1 MTRYIFDIEC
11 NGFLDTVT
19 KLHSLVLMDLDTGL
33 MSSYAFPGTSH
44 ATPDFE
50 EGLIALESASELIG
64 HNVIAFDIPVLQKLA
79 PWFHPVGKVT
89 DTLVLSR
96 LIHSDLKAEDAP
108 RLAVKSITPK
118 LYGSHSLEAW
128 GERLGLHKGNY
139 EGGFEVWSQEMQDY
153 CEQDVRVTKKLYEYL
168 RPESYSPRAIA
179 LEHDMMKL
187 CANMEREGWP
197 FDVKGG
203 LTLYSQLS
211 ARREAIKTE
220 LLTLFPPWD
229 VVDRVV
235 TYKRPNKTKGIKAG
249 DVVTHMK
256 TVYFNPSSRQHIAHC
271 LKEKYNW
278 SPKEFTENGQPRIDD
293 EILSSLVY
301 PEAKALAEYFLIEKR
316 IGQLAEGDN
325 AWLKLERRGRIHGR
339 YNPNGTVTGR
349 STHQQPNI
357 AQVPSVKKAKR
368 GVLSGLEGGY
378 GYECRSLF
386 KPPEGWSMVG
396 ADMSG
401 LELRCL
407 AHFMAYTDKGEYAEV
422 VTTGD
427 VHTTNMKAAGIE
439 SRDQAKRFIYAYLY
453 GAAPPKIAEVLGCN
467 RKEAANVMERFAK
480 GLPALARLKLQVGEA
495 AKKGYILSID
505 GRKVPIR
512 SPHAALNS
520 LLQSTG
526 SVLCK
531 AWLLAINEDLQ
542 SQGLTWGKDY
552 FFLGWIHDEVQI
564 AVRKGIEEQV
574 GQTAVRMA
582 TKVGEDFSFRC
593 PIAAEYR
600 QGSNWAE
607 TH

>member
-1 MTRYIFDIEC
+1 VTRYIFDIEC

-19 KLHSLVLMDLDTGL
+19 KLHSLVLLNLETGE
-33 MSSYAFPGTSH
+33 MQSYAFPGASH
-44 ATPDFE
+44 DTDQLEA
-50 EGLIALESASELIG
+50 GLLRLRKADELIG
-64 HNVIAFDIPVLQKLA
+64 HNVLAFDIPVLQKLA
-79 PWFHPVGKVT
+79 PWFEPEGKVT

-108 RLAVKSITPK
+108 RLATKSITPK

-153 CEQDVRVTKKLYEYL
+153 CEQDVRVTKKLYDYL
-168 RPESYSPRAIA
+168 RPSEYSPKAIA

-187 CANMEREGWP
+187 CADMEREGWP
-197 FDVKGG
+197 FDVRGG
-203 LTLYSQLS
+203 LELYSQLS

-293 EILSSLVY
+293 EVLSSLVY

-325 AWLKLERRGRIHGR
+325 AWLKLERKGRIHGR

-349 STHQQPNI
+349 CTHQQPNI
-357 AQVPSVKKAKR
+357 AQVPSVKKSKA
-368 GVLSGLEGGY
+368 GVLKGLEGGY
-378 GYECRSLF
+378 GYESRSLF
-386 KPPEGWSMVG
+386 KAPEGMVMVG

-407 AHFMAYTDKGEYAEV
+407 AHFMAFYDKGEYAKV
-422 VTTGD
+422 VTEGD
-427 VHTTNMKAAGIE
+427 VHTTNMQAAGLAT
-439 SRDQAKRFIYAYLY
+439 RDIAKRFCYSVLY
-453 GAAPPKIAEVLGCN
+453 GASAGKVAEVIGGT
-467 RKEAANVMERFAK
+467 RKEGEQAIERFFK
-480 GLPALARLKLQVGEA
+480 NLPALSQLKRAVGEA
-495 AKKGYILSID
+495 AKKGHILSLD
-505 GRKVPIR
+505 GRKIPIR

-526 SVLCK
+526 AILCK
-531 AWLLAINEDLQ
+531 TWFLTIREAIEAE
-542 SQGLTWGKDY
+542 GLVWGKDFY
-552 FFLGWIHDEVQI
+552 FLAHVHDEVQI
-564 AVRKGIEEQV
+564 AVKKGYEELV
-574 GQTAVRMA
+574 GKITIDSAQRVAERY
-582 TKVGEDFSFRC
+582 KFRC
-593 PIAAEYR
+593 PLAAEYKIG
-600 QGSNWAE
+600 QSWAE
-607 TH
+607 CH

>member
-1 MTRYIFDIEC
+1 MTRYVFDIEC

-33 MSSYAFPGTSH
+33 MSSFAYPGEYASLINGEVELLEG
-44 ATPDFE
+44 AT
-50 EGLIALESASELIG
+50 ELIG
-64 HNVIAFDIPVLQKLA
+64 HNVIAFDLPVLQKLMPSLKITA
-79 PWFHPVGKVT
+79 KVT

-96 LIHSDLKAEDAP
+96 LIHSDLKAEDGP
-108 RLAVKSITPK
+108 RLERKEITPK

-139 EGGFEVWSQEMQDY
+139 EGGFDVWSQEMQAY
-153 CEQDVRVTKKLYEYL
+153 CEQDVRVTKKLYDYL
-168 RPESYSPRAIA
+168 KPEAYSPRAIA

-220 LLTLFPPWD
+220 LLTLFPRWE

-235 TYKRPNKTKGIKAG
+235 TYKRPNKTKGIQAG
-249 DVVTHMK
+249 DIVTHMK

-278 SPKEFTENGQPRIDD
+278 SPKEFTENGQPKIDD
-293 EILSSLVY
+293 DVLGGLVY
-301 PEAKALAEYFLIEKR
+301 PEAKALGEYFLIEKR
-316 IGQLAEGDN
+316 ISQLAEGDN
-325 AWLKLERRGRIHGR
+325 AWLKLERLGRIHGR

-349 STHQQPNI
+349 CTHQQPNI
-357 AQVPSVKKAKR
+357 SAVPSVKKVKS
-368 GVLSGLEGGY
+368 GVLKGLDGGY

-386 KPPEGWSMVG
+386 HPPEGMAMVG

-407 AHFMAYTDKGEYAEV
+407 AHFMAYYDKGEYSKV
-422 VTTGD
+422 VTEGD
-427 VHTTNMKAAGIE
+427 VHTTNMQAAGIE
-439 SRDQAKRFIYAYLY
+439 SRDQSKRFIYAYLY
-453 GAAPPKIAEVLGCN
+453 GASSNKIAEVLGCK
-467 RKEAANVMERFAK
+467 RKEAEQVMERFTK
-480 GLPALARLKLQVGEA
+480 GLPALAQLKRAVGEA
-495 AKKGYILSID
+495 AKKGHILSID

-512 SPHAALNS
+512 SPHSALNS

-526 SVLCK
+526 SILCK
-531 AWLLAINEDLQ
+531 QYLLAINEELH
-542 SQGLTWGKDY
+542 SQGLTWGKDFY
-552 FFLGWIHDEVQI
+552 FLGWLHDEVQI

-582 TKVGEDFSFRC
+582 AKVGEDFSFRC
-593 PIAAEYR
+593 PLAAEYR

>member
-1 MTRYIFDIEC
+1 LRYIFDIEC

-19 KLHSLVLMDLDTGL
+19 KLHSLVLLDIDTGN
-33 MSSYAFPGTSH
+33 MQSFAFPGSSH
-44 ATPDFE
+44 DTQDFE
-50 EGLIALESASELIG
+50 SALLTLRDAEFIAG

-79 PWFHPVGKVT
+79 PWFEPRGTVV

-96 LIHSDLKAEDAP
+96 LIHSDLKAEDGP
-108 RLAVKSITPK
+108 RLEAKKITPK
-118 LYGSHSLEAW
+118 LYGFHSLEAW
-128 GERLGLHKGNY
+128 GERLGYPKAQY
-139 EGGFEVWSQEMQDY
+139 EGGFEVWSQDMQNY
-153 CEQDVRVTKKLYEYL
+153 CEQDTRVTLALYKYL
-168 RPESYSPRAIA
+168 KPDTYSAQAIK

-187 CANMEREGWP
+187 CADMEREGWP
-197 FDVKGG
+197 FDVKAA
-203 LTLYSQLS
+203 LSLYSELS
-211 ARREAIKTE
+211 ARREAIKTV
-220 LLTLFPPWD
+220 LLSLFPPWE

-271 LKEKYNW
+271 LRAKYNW
-278 SPKEFTENGQPRIDD
+278 TPKEHTENGQPKIDD
-293 EILSSLVY
+293 EVLNSLVY

-349 STHQQPNI
+349 CTHKQPNI
-357 AQVPSVKKAKR
+357 AQVPSVKKNKAGILK
-368 GVLSGLEGGY
+368 GLEGGY
-378 GYECRSLF
+378 GFECRSLF
-386 KPPEGWSMVG
+386 HAPPGFSMVG

-407 AHFMAYTDKGEYAEV
+407 AHYMAKHDAGEYVKA
-422 VTTGD
+422 VTEGD

-453 GAAPPKIAEVLGCN
+453 GAAPPKIGEVLGCS
-467 RKEAANVMERFAK
+467 KGEAKAVMDRFSK
-480 GLPALARLKLQVGEA
+480 GLPALKKLKDAVSLYAE
-495 AKKGYILSID
+495 KGYVPSID

-531 AWLLAINEDLQ
+531 AFLLAINEDLQ
-542 SQGLTWGKDY
+542 TQGLTWGKDY
-552 FFLGWIHDEVQI
+552 YFLGWIHDEVQI
-564 AVRKGIEEQV
+564 AVRKGLEEQV
-574 GQTAVRMA
+574 GQTAVKMA
-582 TKVGEDFSFRC
+582 AKVGKDFSFRC
-593 PIAAEYR
+593 PLAAEFR

>member
-19 KLHSLVLMDLDTGL
+19 KLHSLVLMDADTGL
-33 MSSYAFPGTSH
+33 MTSFAYPGEYSS
-44 ATPDFE
+44 
-50 EGLIALESASELIG
+50 LINGEVELLENAEELIG
-64 HNVIAFDIPVLQKLA
+64 HNVIAFDLPVLQKLMPSLKITA
-79 PWFHPVGKVT
+79 KIT

-108 RLAVKSITPK
+108 RLAAKSITPT
-118 LYGSHSLEAW
+118 LDGSHSLEAW
-128 GERLGLHKGNY
+128 GERLGMHKGNY
-139 EGGFEVWSQEMQDY
+139 EGGFEAWSQDMQDY
-153 CEQDVRVTKKLYEYL
+153 CEQDVRVTQKLYDYL
-168 RPESYSPRAIA
+168 RPETYSQRAVD
-179 LEHDMMKL
+179 LEHRMMKL
-187 CANMEREGWP
+187 CADMEREGWP
-197 FDVKGG
+197 FDVKAA
-203 LTLYSQLS
+203 LNLYAELS
-211 ARREAIKTE
+211 GRREAIKTE
-220 LLTLFPPWD
+220 LLTLFPPWE

-271 LKEKYNW
+271 LKSKYNW
-278 SPKEFTENGQPRIDD
+278 NPKEFTENGQPRIDD
-293 EILSSLVY
+293 EVLSSLVY

-325 AWLKLERRGRIHGR
+325 AWLKLERKGRIHGR

-357 AQVPSVKKAKR
+357 AQVPSVRKSKS
-368 GVLSGLEGGY
+368 GVLRGLEGGY
-378 GYECRSLF
+378 GFECRSLF
-386 KPPEGWSMVG
+386 SAPPGFSMVG

-407 AHFMAYTDKGEYAEV
+407 AHFMAFYDKGEYAKV
-422 VTTGD
+422 VTEGD
-427 VHTTNMKAAGIE
+427 VHTTNMQAAGIE

-453 GAAPPKIAEVLGCN
+453 GAAPPKIAEVLGC
-467 RKEAANVMERFAK
+467 KKAEAQKVMERFAK
-480 GLPALARLKLQVGEA
+480 GLPALAKLKQAVAEA
-495 AKKGYILSID
+495 AKKGHILSID

-531 AWLLAINEDLQ
+531 AWLLSINDDLQ
-542 SQGLTWGKDY
+542 SQGLAWGNDY

-574 GQTAVRMA
+574 GQAAVRMA
-582 TKVGEDFSFRC
+582 SKVGEDFSFRC
-593 PIAAEYR
+593 PLAAEYR

>member
-33 MSSYAFPGTSH
+33 MSSFAYPGEYSSLINGEVELLEG
-44 ATPDFE
+44 AT
-50 EGLIALESASELIG
+50 ELIG
-64 HNVIAFDIPVLQKLA
+64 HNVIAFDLPVLQKLMPSLKITA
-79 PWFHPVGKVT
+79 KVT

-108 RLAVKSITPK
+108 RLAAKTITPK

-128 GERLGLHKGNY
+128 GERLGMLKGNY

-153 CEQDVRVTKKLYEYL
+153 CEQDVRVTQKLYDYL
-168 RPESYSPRAIA
+168 RPETYSQRAVD
-179 LEHDMMKL
+179 LEHRMMKL
-187 CANMEREGWP
+187 CADMEREGWP

-203 LTLYSQLS
+203 LELYSQLS

-220 LLTLFPPWD
+220 LLTLFPPWE

-249 DVVTHMK
+249 DIVTHMK

-271 LKEKYNW
+271 LKEKYSW
-278 SPKEFTENGQPRIDD
+278 SPKEFTENGQPKIDD
-293 EILSSLVY
+293 EVLNSLVY

-325 AWLKLERRGRIHGR
+325 AWLKLERKGKIHGR

-357 AQVPSVKKAKR
+357 AQVPSVRKSKS
-368 GVLSGLEGGY
+368 GVLRGLEGGY
-378 GYECRSLF
+378 GFECRSLF
-386 KPPEGWSMVG
+386 SAPPGYSMVG

-407 AHFMAYTDKGEYAEV
+407 AHFMAYYDKGEYAKV
-422 VTTGD
+422 VTEGD
-427 VHTTNMKAAGIE
+427 VHTTNMQAAGIE
-439 SRDQAKRFIYAYLY
+439 SRDQAKRFIYAFLY
-453 GAAPPKIAEVLGCN
+453 GASAAKIAEVIGSN
-467 RKEAANVMERFAK
+467 RRTAEQVMERFMK
-480 GLPALARLKLQVGEA
+480 GLPALASLKRAVGEA
-495 AKKGYILSID
+495 AKKGHILSID

-531 AWLLAINEDLQ
+531 AWLLAINDDLQ

-582 TKVGEDFSFRC
+582 SKVGEDFSFRC
-593 PIAAEYR
+593 PLAAEFR